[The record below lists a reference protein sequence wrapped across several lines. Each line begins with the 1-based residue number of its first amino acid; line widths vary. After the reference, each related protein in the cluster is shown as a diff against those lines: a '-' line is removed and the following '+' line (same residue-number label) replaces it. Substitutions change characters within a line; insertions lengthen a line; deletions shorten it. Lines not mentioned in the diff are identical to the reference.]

1 MKKVR
6 FTWNCKVTS
15 LVGEGFDGSSFTMEH
30 EDGKTTCIETG
41 ITIDQT
47 DDEFKTFTD
56 TMSEF
61 AGIEILEQ

>member
-6 FTWNCKVTS
+6 FTWKEGQT
-15 LVGEGFDGSSFTMEH
+15 LVGDGYDGSSFTMEH
-30 EDGKTTCIETG
+30 KNGKTTCLETG
-41 ITIDQT
+41 VTID
-47 DDEFKTFTD
+47 DSEDRFDIFTD